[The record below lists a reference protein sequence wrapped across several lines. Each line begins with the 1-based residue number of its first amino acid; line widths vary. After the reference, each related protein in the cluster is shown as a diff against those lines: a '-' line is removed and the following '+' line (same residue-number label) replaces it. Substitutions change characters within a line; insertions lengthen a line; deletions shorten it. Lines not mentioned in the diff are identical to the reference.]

1 MRKPQRERCVKHLV
15 HSYAFSEIS
24 GLIIIMNLVRNVKL
38 FKSITVVQIM
48 FYIKLE
54 LKVTLAIK
62 MQNVFRIFK
71 EVELKWTNNKR

>member
-1 MRKPQRERCVKHLV
+1 MRKPQRERCVIHLV

-24 GLIIIMNLVRNVKL
+24 GLIIIMNLLRNAKL
-38 FKSITVVQIM
+38 FKSVTVVQRM